1 MLADET
7 KALEKEVGGGEIC
20 WLEKTPCTLFG
31 IGEVFQKSKE
41 EQWSLKDLVEGIRI
55 FKTIIRKFHSVWFTI
70 SISETIYI
78 KE

>member
-55 FKTIIRKFHSVWFTI
+55 FKTIIRKFHSV
-70 SISETIYI
+70 SLSGLNSN
-78 KE
+78 

>member
-1 MLADET
+1 MRYKKNSDARRRNKGIRERSWWR
-7 KALEKEVGGGEIC
+7 GEIC

-55 FKTIIRKFHSVWFTI
+55 FKTIIRKFKDILKKV
-70 SISETIYI
+70 Y
-78 KE
+78 